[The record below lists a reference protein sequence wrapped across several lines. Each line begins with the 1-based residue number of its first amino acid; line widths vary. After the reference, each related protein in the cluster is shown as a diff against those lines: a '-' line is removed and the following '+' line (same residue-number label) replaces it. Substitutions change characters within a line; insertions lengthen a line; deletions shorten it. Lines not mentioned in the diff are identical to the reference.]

1 MKEYN
6 IFIPVLILFNLIN
19 HYFTLEYLTVKVLS
33 HENNGFIIVLNM
45 LILISSLFLSIFY
58 LLKKKYLSSLVLLL
72 IFISTIY
79 WLIAFSN
86 LKCSCVDA

>member
-33 HENNGFIIVLNM
+33 HENNGFIIRLYT
-45 LILISSLFLSIFY
+45 S
-58 LLKKKYLSSLVLLL
+58 
-72 IFISTIY
+72 
-79 WLIAFSN
+79 
-86 LKCSCVDA
+86 